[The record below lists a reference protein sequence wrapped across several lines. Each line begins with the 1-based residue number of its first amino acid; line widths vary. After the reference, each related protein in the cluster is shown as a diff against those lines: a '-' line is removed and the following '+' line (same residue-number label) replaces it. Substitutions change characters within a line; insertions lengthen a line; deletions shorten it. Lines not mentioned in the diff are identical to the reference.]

1 LTFLHTTLSIL
12 KQHGRALAV
21 LGLVV
26 GGLVGF
32 GMSFAAFMPELRVS
46 VSMGYGVFAPKLSGL
61 IGGL

>member
-1 LTFLHTTLSIL
+1 MTFLLATRSIL

-26 GGLVGF
+26 GGLAGVGV
-32 GMSFAAFMPELRVS
+32 SFAAFMPELRVS
-46 VSMGYGVFAPKLSGL
+46 VSMGYGVFAPKLSGM